1 MMGTLNMHVGAAIVP
16 AHPHDRA
23 QLLERARILLSGVAE
38 QLILAEAFEPEA
50 TGLVDA
56 IDLLLPRVR
65 RLVDKYDQPELPLA
79 S

>member
-1 MMGTLNMHVGAAIVP
+1 MNLIMGAAVVP
-16 AHPHDRA
+16 YHPHDRA

-38 QLILAEAFEPEA
+38 QLIRAEAFEPEA
-50 TGLVDA
+50 TALVDE

-65 RLVDKYDQPELPLA
+65 ALIDKYDPPLA